1 MTPQPFW
8 SAASPNPAA
17 EASTIAAAEARL
29 ALALPA
35 AYLEVMRQQDG
46 GDAPRRNDYRDPQTG
61 AVWRLV
67 FGDGVLP
74 LGQLVTLDQLWEE
87 IDFGGDEKS
96 AWIDVLGD
104 LSRIVPFARLGFR
117 AHTCFDYTVCGPA
130 GEPSVI
136 ELLLDGPEVR
146 HRVADFRTLLKSLFE
161 AEEIDLDKA
170 EPPHVEPALTDEDL
184 RRSALLAAAKAGDAG
199 KMLELAHELLY
210 STLARPGSGRPPE
223 GGAAERAMA
232 LELYERAARSGCAR
246 AAMELAELYEMGRG
260 FERDLAK
267 AMAWGRHAAGLGD
280 RWAML
285 FLSQN
290 LEEGALGPSDPMLA
304 WAWSTVAL
312 RERYDDADFDE
323 KTLLMLH
330 RNAATLGASLSPEQ
344 RGRAEAL
351 VRLCDEGPPHR
362 LPDEI
367 DP

>member
-1 MTPQPFW
+1 MTSQPFW

-17 EASTIAAAEARL
+17 GASTIAAAESRL

-35 AYLEVMRQQDG
+35 AYVEVMRQQDG

-61 AVWRLV
+61 VVWRLV

-74 LGQLVTLDQLWEE
+74 LDQLVTLDQLWEE

-96 AWIDVLGD
+96 SWIEVLGD
-104 LSRIVPFARLGFR
+104 LARIVPFARLGFR
-117 AHTCFDYTVCGPA
+117 THTCFDYTVCGPA

-136 ELLLDGPEVR
+136 ELVLDGPEVR
-146 HRVADFRTLLKSLFE
+146 RRVTDFQTLLNGLFE
-161 AEEIDLDKA
+161 AGETDLDGA
-170 EPPHVEPALTDEDL
+170 EPPRVELARTDEEL
-184 RRSALLAAAKAGDAG
+184 RQSALLAAAEAGDAG
-199 KMLELAHELLY
+199 KMLELAHQLLY
-210 STLARPGSGRPPE
+210 STLGRPGSGLPPE
-223 GGAAERAMA
+223 GGPAERTMA
-232 LELYERAARSGCAR
+232 LGWYERAARGGNAK

-290 LEEGALGPSDPMLA
+290 LEEGALGPADPMLA

-323 KTLLMLH
+323 KTLLTLH

-344 RGRAEAL
+344 RGQAEAL

-367 DP
+367 D